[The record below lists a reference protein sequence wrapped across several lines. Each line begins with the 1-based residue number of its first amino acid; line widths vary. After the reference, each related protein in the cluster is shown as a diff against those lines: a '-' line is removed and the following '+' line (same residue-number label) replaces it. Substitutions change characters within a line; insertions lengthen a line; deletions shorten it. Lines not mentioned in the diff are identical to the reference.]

1 MESIP
6 KLLIWSGLTLLV
18 VGVLW
23 QFLGRFI
30 SLGRLP
36 FDIVIERGN
45 TTFYFPIM
53 TSIVLSVVLSLI
65 IYLFNR

>member
-18 VGVLW
+18 VGLLW
-23 QFLGRFI
+23 QFLSRFI

-53 TSIVLSVVLSLI
+53 TSIILSVVLSLI
-65 IYLFNR
+65 IYLVNR